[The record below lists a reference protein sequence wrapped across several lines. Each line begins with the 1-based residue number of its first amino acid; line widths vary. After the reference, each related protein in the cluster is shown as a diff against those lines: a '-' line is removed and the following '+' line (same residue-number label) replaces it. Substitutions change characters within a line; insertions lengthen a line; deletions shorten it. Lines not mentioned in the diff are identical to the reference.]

1 MQDGEA
7 EVKDLE
13 VVDGIQK
20 DVHGLEVVEGDIMA
34 VAEGEWRWSGGRIE
48 ERWGSRRKNKRRR
61 LMMRKKTYILG
72 WFLVINTFILL
83 INDIN
88 FK

>member
-34 VAEGEWRWSGGRIE
+34 VAEGE
-48 ERWGSRRKNKRRR
+48 
-61 LMMRKKTYILG
+61 
-72 WFLVINTFILL
+72 
-83 INDIN
+83 
-88 FK
+88 